1 MKLKES
7 LLSRRWFLTGLI
19 GGALTA
25 LTAYIANPMVRF
37 LFHKKKLPLPK
48 AVKIAIADI
57 DKMATNSASYFRY
70 GHMPAV
76 LLKTEEGDLRIFS
89 ARCTHLDCN
98 VQYKSDSKKFY
109 CACHDGYFND
119 LGVNIQGP
127 PPKPLP
133 EFDMAIEGD
142 QLVVSFDEKKNN
154 NHV

>member
-25 LTAYIANPMVRF
+25 LTAYVANPVVRF

-57 DKMATNSASYFRY
+57 NKMAPNSASYFRY
-70 GHMPAV
+70 GHIPAV
-76 LLKTEEGDLRIFS
+76 LLKTADGDLRIFS
-89 ARCTHLDCN
+89 AKCTHLDCT

-127 PPKPLP
+127 PPRPLP
-133 EFDMAIEGD
+133 EFDMKIEGE
-142 QLVVSFDEKKNN
+142 QLIVSFDEKKEN